1 MFGQDQRKEQSI
13 NEPLYSVYDHRSW
26 HGKIGALTSKSYPQ
40 GQKHTCKSSISQCA
54 CHDMSKFCLHHSKV
68 LYSPLEEALVCKT
81 NRLNCCQS
89 LLLFSATTEHM
100 KGEGGYAYNW
110 YINERRSNPCKHGLL
125 AQPFSQ
131 AMSGTK
137 WNHTHTN
144 PYSVYKAH
152 IQNLNGC
159 LCCTNVSLC

>member
-1 MFGQDQRKEQSI
+1 MQDQLFE
-13 NEPLYSVYDHRSW
+13 LLSV
-26 HGKIGALTSKSYPQ
+26 I
-40 GQKHTCKSSISQCA
+40 
-54 CHDMSKFCLHHSKV
+54 
-68 LYSPLEEALVCKT
+68 
-81 NRLNCCQS
+81 
-89 LLLFSATTEHM
+89 LLLFSATTEHT
-100 KGEGGYAYNW
+100 KGEGGYAYNC
-110 YINERRSNPCKHGLL
+110 YINGKEEHGLL